1 MNRGHVVAT
10 EDVRAS
16 FVENA
21 DIESGGN
28 IYIHDVAMHST
39 IRAGQLLAVEG
50 GKGQIIGGALAA
62 GEEISANSIGNA
74 ANVIT
79 RISVG
84 VNPLLQ
90 KKYKAALKEYM
101 ESKKRLDQL
110 NKTLN
115 TLGKIDVSLLP
126 KDKVDKINALVR
138 SQFPLAGAVER
149 GEKQLKELDAELQ
162 KMKKGKVKVRDTMY
176 PGTKLSI
183 NSILKNVQVEEK
195 HCVQY
200 VEEDFVRTG
209 PY

>member
-1 MNRGHVVAT
+1 MAG
-10 EDVRAS
+10 RAFLDFPVNETTIYPNYRQNPDELKRIRRTIDS
-16 FVENA
+16 ALFDKTIQVQRIYLHGYA
-21 DIESGGN
+21 SPESPFSN
-28 IYIHDVAMHST
+28 NT
-39 IRAGQLLAVEG
+39 RLA
-50 GKGQIIGGALAA
+50 KGR
-62 GEEISANSIGNA
+62 
-74 ANVIT
+74 T
-79 RISVG
+79 
-84 VNPLLQ
+84 
-90 KKYKAALKEYM
+90 AALKEYM